1 MCESVRADVL
11 INTSAHQMVS
21 CLCFTD
27 KCFSCAYAGGFHF
40 LFNSGEQEI
49 VCHLP
54 IICDSSCECEKSF
67 WSSPPGATT
76 TQTPAALYRLFA
88 AHTHPPPPPDNL
100 VVSEGQG
107 DRGGRW
113 GGGGRYCSTHL
124 SVFAPAGSDLVWED
138 RGDRQHAEPRFR
150 QEVHPGLLL

>member
-76 TQTPAALYRLFA
+76 TQTPAALFRLFA
-88 AHTHPPPPPDNL
+88 VHPPLPPNNL
-100 VVSEGQG
+100 VVSEGQR
-107 DRGGRW
+107 DGGVAGVGV
-113 GGGGRYCSTHL
+113 GGMRLFHSFVC
-124 SVFAPAGSDLVWED
+124 
-138 RGDRQHAEPRFR
+138 FR
-150 QEVHPGLLL
+150 PGWF